1 MRLPAL
7 PALSVLSLTVP
18 PSFPTGL
25 FNRGKS
31 APTHAPPAP
40 IVAAVEDTVEAGVP
54 PLPPAPV
61 LPTTLVPSADT
72 YSAYGAAPLPPLPPP
87 NVAASS
93 SGGGLPSWFW
103 VAVGIAIAT
112 AYQKITS
119 FVKGGGAQT
128 AAANLMMQQMMKQAA
143 KAQGAGGGAAPPFPF
158 PGAAGGA
165 GVPPFGFP
173 PPPPTAPTA
182 ATATVDTTATF
193 PGRPTSAKFE
203 AVKAREAAAKGGG
216 GSAQAAPATPTPSTP
231 PKKKAAFVDV
241 DDEPSPVLGGGG
253 GGGDGAAAAMAAAA
267 ASAGGAS
274 SSSSSESGSKFS
286 STMVDSFFRDPSV
299 QQMLY
304 EHLPE
309 PMRNPETF
317 EWVLNNPE
325 NRKQLEKLI
334 EAQGANLDPS
344 MQAML
349 SGVSGDD
356 VSKRLESLGVT
367 PADMLQKIMGEPE
380 LAAAIQKPKV
390 MQAIMEMQ
398 TNPMAFVNYQEDED
412 VMLVLKKLSSMFGGP
427 MAAAAAAETQQ

>member
-1 MRLPAL
+1 MQTTP
-7 PALSVLSLTVP
+7 
-18 PSFPTGL
+18 
-25 FNRGKS
+25 
-31 APTHAPPAP
+31 
-40 IVAAVEDTVEAGVP
+40 VA
-54 PLPPAPV
+54 
-61 LPTTLVPSADT
+61 SADAYT
-72 YSAYGAAPLPPLPPP
+72 GYGAAPLPPLPPP
-87 NVAASS
+87 SVAAAS
-93 SGGGLPSWFW
+93 SGGGVPSWFW

-128 AAANLMMQQMMKQAA
+128 AAANLMMQQMMKQATT
-143 KAQGAGGGAAPPFPF
+143 AQAGGGGAAPPFPF
-158 PGAAGGA
+158 PGAPGGA
-165 GVPPFGFP
+165 GMPPFGFP
-173 PPPPTAPTA
+173 PPPA
-182 ATATVDTTATF
+182 ASTATVDTTATF
-193 PGRPTSAKFE
+193 PGRPTGTKFE
-203 AVKAREAAAKGGG
+203 AVKAREAAAKSGG
-216 GSAQAAPATPTPSTP
+216 APAAAPATPTPSTAP

-241 DDEPSPVLGGGG
+241 DDEPSLVLGGGGG
-253 GGGDGAAAAMAAAA
+253 GGGDGAAEAMAAAA
-267 ASAGGAS
+267 SAAGGA

-412 VMLVLKKLSSMFGGP
+412 VMLVLNKLSSMFGGP
-427 MAAAAAAETQQ
+427 MAAAAAAETKQ